1 MIEKQFEER
10 RAADENRKKMLEEMK
25 LKINSKKEEPII
37 PSDDLKVMVVFK
49 DAIHKDDGKEIE
61 LVKSPEQ
68 ITSKPQ
74 NSLQSKQDIYKLI
87 ESQREV

>member
-10 RAADENRKKMLEEMK
+10 RAADELRKKMLEEMK
-25 LKINSKKEEPII
+25 LKIISKKEEPII
-37 PSDDLKVMVVFK
+37 PNDDLKVMVVFK
-49 DAIHKDDGKEIE
+49 DAVRDDGKEID
-61 LVKSPEQ
+61 LLKSPEQ

-74 NSLQSKQDIYKLI
+74 NSSQSKQDIYKLI